1 MNTRISVTLITAV
14 LLSGCVAS
22 YKAIDPGPVTVG
34 AMTVYTT
41 NMWNLAPSV
50 STRAVHRDTQI
61 WTRDGLLLNRIVII
75 PGVQDGQP
83 IFEQER
89 DSEALPL
96 FKADMLANEI
106 EELTESSIV
115 KLFGEGQVSV
125 ATASLRPNRFG
136 EDRGVLFDILVRV
149 SDGPN
154 YGGITGAFVHEQQLF
169 MIIYLG
175 AEPYYYAKHRKEAE
189 AIILSARI

>member
-1 MNTRISVTLITAV
+1 MNTRLSLILITAV
-14 LLSGCVAS
+14 LLSGCVA
-22 YKAIDPGPVTVG
+22 YTVVTPGPVTVG
-34 AMTVYTT
+34 AMTVDTAE
-41 NMWNLAPSV
+41 MWNAAPST
-50 STRAVHRDTQI
+50 STRAIHRDTQV
-61 WTRDGLLLNRIVII
+61 WTRDGLLLDRIVII

-96 FKADMLANEI
+96 FKADMLPNEI

-125 ATASLRPNRFG
+125 TTANLRPNRFG
-136 EDRGVLFDILVRV
+136 DDRGALFDMQVTV

-154 YGGITGAFVHEQQLF
+154 YRGITGAFVHEQQLF
-169 MIIYLG
+169 LIIYLG
-175 AEPYYYAKHRKEAE
+175 AEPHYYSKHREEAE